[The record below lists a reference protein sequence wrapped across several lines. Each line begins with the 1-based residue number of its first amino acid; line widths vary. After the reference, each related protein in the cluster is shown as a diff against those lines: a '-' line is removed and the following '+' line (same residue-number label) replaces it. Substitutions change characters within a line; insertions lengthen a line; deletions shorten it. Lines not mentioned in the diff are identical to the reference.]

1 MEQVIVRMNHHMQMA
16 LLGNG
21 PEGGGEMGP
30 VEGVQDLSP
39 HGLLLAALGECT
51 AVLLHSYAA
60 RREVGLAEVEVR
72 MWWEE
77 CTDCRDE
84 GSGKEQVRLELWLS
98 GALEEADR
106 KRLVSVAKQ
115 CPIHR
120 MLHGGVPVLT
130 EIVDSPPSGL
140 EATGHGHGGHDHGG
154 AHGHNHGHGAG
165 DAHGPT
171 HGHGAGHGAG
181 HGGGGGHGD
190 GDGDADGHGHG
201 HGHGG
206 GHGQGQ
212 GQGQEQ
218 DNGAGQGHDHADGNG
233 HGHGGGH
240 GHGEEHEHG
249 DGHDHGHR
257 HGHGHESEVHA
268 QGDGRAHA
276 PPGEIPPDNQGPS
289 VDDSDGG
296 AVHRHDVVRAV
307 PATDGEDA

>member
-21 PEGGGEMGP
+21 PDGGGEMGP
-30 VEGVQDLSP
+30 VEGLQDLSP

-60 RREVGLAEVEVR
+60 RRQVGLAEVEVR

-84 GSGKEQVRLELWLS
+84 GSGQEQVRLELWLS
-98 GALEEADR
+98 GSLEEADR

-130 EIVDSPPSGL
+130 EIVESPPSGW
-140 EATGHGHGGHDHGG
+140 EAAGHGHGGHDHGG
-154 AHGHNHGHGAG
+154 AHGHDHGAG
-165 DAHGPT
+165 EANGPA
-171 HGHGAGHGAG
+171 HGHGAGHGD
-181 HGGGGGHGD
+181 GGGHD
-190 GDGDADGHGHG
+190 
-201 HGHGG
+201 
-206 GHGQGQ
+206 
-212 GQGQEQ
+212 
-218 DNGAGQGHDHADGNG
+218 
-233 HGHGGGH
+233 
-240 GHGEEHEHG
+240 
-249 DGHDHGHR
+249 HDHGHS
-257 HGHGHESEVHA
+257 HGHESEVQA

-289 VDDSDGG
+289 VDETDGG
-296 AVHRHDVVRAV
+296 AVHRHEVVRAV